1 MEERKGII
9 GICDDKEFVA
19 KKLQRIVEGLC
30 EKNKWNWE
38 VKIFLSGNEMLQD
51 LAEISIAFVDIE
63 MPEMDGIELGR
74 IIKEQ
79 KASCK
84 IIMATGNLERFKEAF
99 YINAIRYVTKPFDE
113 AEIEEALEVAIG
125 SNLGEL
131 TLEVYQQRNKYQLR
145 QADIQYI
152 ESFNGY
158 AEIVSYDQV
167 FRKDV
172 SLDDLETM
180 LDERLFVRINRKNI
194 VNLLFVRPCKT
205 TNVQINNVEMVVSRR
220 KKKDFER
227 KYVEFEL
234 KYRRELL

>member
-9 GICDDKEFVA
+9 GICDDEEAVA
-19 KKLQRIVEGLC
+19 KKLQKIVEGLC

-38 VKIFLSGNEMLQD
+38 VKIYLSGNEILQD
-51 LAEISIAFVDIE
+51 LANLSIVFVDIE
-63 MPEMDGIELGR
+63 MPGMDGIQLGR
-74 IIKEQ
+74 AMKEQ
-79 KASCK
+79 KNSCK

-99 YINAIRYVTKPFDE
+99 YINAMRYVTKPFDE
-113 AEIEEALEVAIG
+113 VEIEEALNAAIG
-125 SNLGEL
+125 SDLAEL

-152 ESFNGY
+152 EAFSGY
-158 AEIVSYDQV
+158 AEIISFEQV

-180 LDERLFVRINRKNI
+180 LDQRLFVRINRKNI

-205 TNVQINNVEMVVSRR
+205 TNVQVNNVEMPVSRR